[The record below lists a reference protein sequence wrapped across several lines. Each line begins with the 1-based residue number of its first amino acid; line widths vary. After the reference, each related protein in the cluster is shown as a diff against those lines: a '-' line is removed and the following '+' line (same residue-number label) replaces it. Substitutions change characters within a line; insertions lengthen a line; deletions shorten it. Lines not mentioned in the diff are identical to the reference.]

1 MIKKTA
7 FIIGASSEIGLATAK
22 LLIDN
27 NYNIIASYNNGKLDK
42 LISYAKSK
50 NADVTPLKL
59 DVSSPKEI
67 KQAFSFAFKNFDYI
81 DSVVYCC
88 GVCEKESLLCDMDIS
103 QIEKTIDINLKGCI
117 LCNKEASS
125 YLIKQRHGNIVN
137 ISSIYGVYPGPCET
151 VYAAT
156 KAGINGLT
164 KSLALE
170 CAPYGVRV
178 NAVAPGFID
187 TKMNAQFSAKDKK
200 NIIANTPLSRLGTCE
215 DVASAILFLTTDSS
229 SFITG
234 EILNVN
240 GGATKY

>member
-7 FIIGASSEIGLATAK
+7 FIIGASSEIGLCTAK

-27 NYNIIASYNNGKLDK
+27 NYNIIATYNNGNIDELV
-42 LISYAKSK
+42 SYAKSK
-50 NADVTPLKL
+50 KVIVCPIKL
-59 DVSSPKEI
+59 NVSSPEEI
-67 KQAFSFAFKNFDYI
+67 KEVFAYAFKNFDYI
-81 DSVVYCC
+81 DTIIYCC
-88 GVCEKESLLCDMDIS
+88 GICEKECLLCDMPLS

-137 ISSIYGVYPGPCET
+137 ISSIYGVYAGPCET

-170 CAPYGVRV
+170 CAPYSVRV

-187 TKMNAQFSAKDKK
+187 TKMNAQFSAQDKK
-200 NIIANTPLSRLGTCE
+200 DIIANTPLNRLGTCE
-215 DVASAILFLTTDSS
+215 DVAKAILFLSTDAS

-240 GGATKY
+240 GGAVKY